1 MVGTAGG
8 YWAKGVDRKR
18 QDLHGDARCDTT
30 ADAQAQLGQR
40 VAVTLSLSTMWST
53 GTGPHIL
60 VPGTAVTLDDSRP
73 VVLLVEDDQAGRR
86 MYADWLTGAGFRVDQ
101 AHNGLQALER
111 ALDAPPNIVVT
122 DLNIPGI
129 DGFELTR
136 RLKQDSR
143 TREVPVLA
151 VTGYAAFASDP
162 ERAHRAGCDA
172 VLAKPCSPEDLE
184 AAIRGL
190 IRERSRHG

>member
-1 MVGTAGG
+1 
-8 YWAKGVDRKR
+8 
-18 QDLHGDARCDTT
+18 
-30 ADAQAQLGQR
+30 
-40 VAVTLSLSTMWST
+40 
-53 GTGPHIL
+53 
-60 VPGTAVTLDDSRP
+60 
-73 VVLLVEDDQAGRR
+73 

-111 ALDAPPNIVVT
+111 ALDSPPHVVVT

-136 RLKQDSR
+136 RLKQDVR
-143 TREVPVLA
+143 TRDVPVLA

-162 ERAHRAGCDA
+162 ERARRAGCDV

-184 AAIRGL
+184 TAIRGL
-190 IRERSRHG
+190 IRERSRHA